1 MFVIPSLLLIGSV
14 ELSDSNLS
22 TPEPYGEF
30 HSNLGAQ
37 NLVEDIRADVWVGPT
52 PQELAANVM
61 PLGSLSRLSIRQNP
75 KISRK
80 ELVKVPPVPKP
91 DSPEKKR
98 YENWVGVV
106 PRQIHPGV
114 MALGSMN
121 DFQYQYRE
129 RLDMKLALQASS
141 RPYWTN
147 NALRLSKDE
156 YDSWIWEN
164 SISGNL
170 ESEPVFKNK
179 FISLIPS
186 LDLNLQ
192 FAEYQEK
199 LFKDLLSYR
208 YLSTRLGLRMEFSND
223 LTIGFASE
231 YSVLHGLNEGEKMF
245 DAVSP
250 SLSVSKFSSLN
261 DQTFLFASA
270 SLKYAF
276 TEREINFQAEGVFPD
291 DGDNLQCNTGLSLIR
306 ILDEEGHF
314 RLMSGLGLVL
324 SRYLK
329 NEHKGRVDFTST
341 LSASLGWY
349 PTDWFGAE
357 LSSSYTIF
365 SSNSKGDSLLGDSSE
380 YQAAD
385 LGISLSAFKSF

>member
-1 MFVIPSLLLIGSV
+1 M
-14 ELSDSNLS
+14 
-22 TPEPYGEF
+22 
-30 HSNLGAQ
+30 
-37 NLVEDIRADVWVGPT
+37 EDIRADVWVGPT

-186 LDLNLQ
+186 LDLTSNLQ
-192 FAEYQEK
+192 NIRKNSSRIYW
-199 LFKDLLSYR
+199 SYR

-250 SLSVSKFSSLN
+250 SL
-261 DQTFLFASA
+261 
-270 SLKYAF
+270 
-276 TEREINFQAEGVFPD
+276 ECFQVFFP
-291 DGDNLQCNTGLSLIR
+291 
-306 ILDEEGHF
+306 E
-314 RLMSGLGLVL
+314 
-324 SRYLK
+324 
-329 NEHKGRVDFTST
+329 
-341 LSASLGWY
+341 
-349 PTDWFGAE
+349 
-357 LSSSYTIF
+357 
-365 SSNSKGDSLLGDSSE
+365 
-380 YQAAD
+380 
-385 LGISLSAFKSF
+385 